1 MQDAPCDPCMVHC
14 CLHWCALCQE
24 QREVKHHLSDNSPYE
39 DTVVNPPAIQEM
51 IAGEEVV
58 RESNVGESNLQLQP
72 M

>member
-1 MQDAPCDPCMVHC
+1 M
-14 CLHWCALCQE
+14 
-24 QREVKHHLSDNSPYE
+24 KHHLSDNSPYE

-51 IAGEEVV
+51 NAGEEVV